1 MLTLHQA
8 TAAMED
14 ILAILTVDILAITE
28 ILAIQHTLADTILLT
43 MDTVV
48 NGCRQK
54 KQSLMLNYELYPVS
68 LNLNWLS

>member
-1 MLTLHQA
+1 MLTHHQA

-28 ILAIQHTLADTILLT
+28 ILAIQHTLADIILPT

-48 NGCRQK
+48 NGC
-54 KQSLMLNYELYPVS
+54 
-68 LNLNWLS
+68 

>member
-28 ILAIQHTLADTILLT
+28 ILGESTKR
-43 MDTVV
+43 
-48 NGCRQK
+48 G
-54 KQSLMLNYELYPVS
+54 
-68 LNLNWLS
+68 